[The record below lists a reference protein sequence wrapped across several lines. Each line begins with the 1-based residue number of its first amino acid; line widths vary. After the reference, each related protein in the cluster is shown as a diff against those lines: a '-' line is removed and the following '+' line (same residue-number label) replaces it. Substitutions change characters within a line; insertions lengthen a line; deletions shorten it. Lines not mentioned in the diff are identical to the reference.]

1 VNAVRERRFPVM
13 YSPEKPPFFTTRNK
27 KDLMENEVRN
37 EEQINKEVDQIHKET
52 QPALYEHNP
61 SAKAVFEQYEKTM
74 QEYNDKIMQ
83 ITNKIK
89 DERPELIRYLEEMT
103 VTIPDEKYP
112 EVTIKRLQEYYE
124 SLIAL
129 LDKYIL
135 EHP

>member
-1 VNAVRERRFPVM
+1 
-13 YSPEKPPFFTTRNK
+13 
-27 KDLMENEVRN
+27 MENEVRN